1 MTVRDL
7 YVYSNE
13 EQIFILFEEGF
24 DKPCF
29 KGNLEYCPT
38 KLIDRIVYQF
48 QAIGFN
54 TIEVVLL

>member
-13 EQIFILFEEGF
+13 AQIFILFEEGF

-29 KGNLEYCPT
+29 KGELEYCPT
-38 KLIDRIVYQF
+38 KLIDRTVYQF
-48 QAIGFN
+48 QAIYFN
-54 TIEVVLL
+54 TIKVVLL